1 MPAMLYLVAQAD
13 AAARETLIQDPV
25 GVLVV
30 LLSVL
35 ALILSAEAHPRWGRV
50 FKIVPALAL
59 CYIVPSIL
67 SSAGVIPSSGKYP
80 LYQWIKNYVLPASL
94 LLLTLSLDLPAI
106 ARLGPK
112 AVIMMLAGT
121 AGVVIGAPIAL
132 AVTNPLMGLLT
143 GQGLPEDAWR
153 GMAALSGSWIGGGAN
168 MTAIQHAGFVQT
180 PDSMMGPIIVVD
192 TVVAAVWM
200 ACLFFLAG
208 RREAIDRWTGADV
221 SAIDA
226 LQKKIS
232 DYQASVLHP
241 PKTWELM
248 VLAAL
253 GFGFSWLA
261 TVIPARGFVPPLFEI
276 AGSGEHILAGFTW
289 TVVLITTFGVLLS
302 FTPLRKME
310 GAGASRVGSVFLYLL
325 VASIGAKADL
335 HEILRTPAYIVM
347 GFIWLFFHV
356 AALLIV
362 GYLIKAP
369 VFFLAVGS
377 QANIGGAASAPVV
390 ASAFHPA
397 LAPVGVLLAILGY
410 VLGTYA
416 ALVCAYLLKLVA
428 GA

>member
-1 MPAMLYLVAQAD
+1 MFETLAQAD
-13 AAARETLIQDPV
+13 AATREILVEDPV
-25 GVLVV
+25 GVLVI
-30 LLSVL
+30 LLVVL
-35 ALILSAEAHPRWGRV
+35 AVVLSAEAHPYWGRV
-50 FKIVPALAL
+50 LRIVPALAL
-59 CYIVPSIL
+59 CYIIPSIL
-67 SSAGVIPSSGKYP
+67 SSTGVIPSSGGFP
-80 LYQWIKNYVLPASL
+80 LYVWIKNYVLPASL

-112 AVIMMLAGT
+112 AVIMMLVGT
-121 AGVVIGAPIAL
+121 AGVVVGGPIAL
-132 AVTNPLMGLLT
+132 AVTDPIASLFTEN
-143 GQGLPEDAWR
+143 GLPDDAWR

-221 SAIDA
+221 RAIDA
-226 LQKKIS
+226 LQQKMS
-232 DYQASVLHP
+232 DYQASVMHAP
-241 PKTWELM
+241 RTWELM
-248 VLAAL
+248 VLVAL

-261 TVIPARGFVPPLFEI
+261 TLLPARGIVPKLFEI
-276 AGSGEHILAGFTW
+276 RGSGEYILEGFTW
-289 TVVLITTFGVLLS
+289 TVVLITSFGVLLS
-302 FTPLRKME
+302 MTPLRKLE
-310 GAGASRVGSVFLYLL
+310 GAGASRLGSVFLYVL

-335 HEILRTPAYIVM
+335 HEILKTPAYVVM
-347 GFIWLFFHV
+347 GFIWLSIH
-356 AALLIV
+356 AAAMLIA

-390 ASAFHPA
+390 ASAFHSS

-416 ALVCAYLLKLVA
+416 ALVCAYLLKAVA
-428 GA
+428 GAS